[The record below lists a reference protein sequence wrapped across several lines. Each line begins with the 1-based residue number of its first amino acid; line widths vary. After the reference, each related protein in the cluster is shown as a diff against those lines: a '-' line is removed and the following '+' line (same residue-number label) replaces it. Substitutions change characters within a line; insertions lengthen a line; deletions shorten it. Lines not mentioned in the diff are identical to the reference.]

1 MLRQTFLAA
10 PRLEGI
16 QEEDDHSGTDSNST
30 QNFKKILKIL
40 TFFSVLI
47 TKYQDLEIIIM
58 NKLFIYL
65 LKRPELSMGKISRT
79 FFKTYQ
85 RNNSLIDISR
95 NVR

>member
-30 QNFKKILKIL
+30 QNFKKKFKNFII
-40 TFFSVLI
+40 FFNLFI
-47 TKYQDLEIIIM
+47 TKYQYLEIIIM

-65 LKRPELSMGKISRT
+65 LKPELSMGKISRT
-79 FFKTYQ
+79 FLKHT
-85 RNNSLIDISR
+85 NGITP
-95 NVR
+95 